1 VGAILAKL
9 KKNHDALSSMKRV
22 LEMVE
27 SEELESTGEKKEKRE
42 EEKREKKREHLSVPT
57 L

>member
-1 VGAILAKL
+1 MAKL

-27 SEELESTGEKKEKRE
+27 SEELESTGEKKEKIE